1 MKFWEFTKA
10 IGKPLVG
17 ISLVMSMVIL
27 GVAVYLN
34 RLGCLLKNPLNIELP
49 ISVILMIYFHELGHY
64 IPLRNHDIRVRNGGV
79 GIEISTST
87 PVPSSAIFLSAL
99 LPFLIALI
107 FTLISKNPVFI
118 FLWLGIAAATLLD
131 ALEVL

>member
-27 GVAVYLN
+27 GVAAYLN

-64 IPLRNHDIRVRNGGV
+64 IPLRNHDIRVQNSGFSAA
-79 GIEISTST
+79 ISTSA
-87 PVPSSAIFLSAL
+87 PIPYSAILLSAL
-99 LPFLIALI
+99 LPLLIALI
-107 FTLISKNPVFI
+107 FTSISKNPIFI

-131 ALEVL
+131 ALEVV